1 MADTFGLKI
10 GLEGEKEFKKALG
23 EINQSFKVLGSEMKL
38 VESQFAKNDNSA
50 DALAARHKVLTEQI
64 DAQKQ
69 KIEMLKQALAN
80 SAESFGENDRRTQA
94 WQIQLNNAQAALNG
108 MERELADNESAMDE
122 LGKEMDDTGDSA
134 EDLEEELNDAGDAA
148 DDSEGKFSKLGGTL
162 KTVGV
167 AMGACVAATAAAAV
181 SLGKAVVEAYGE
193 YEQLVGGIDTLF
205 KDSSGKMQEYANNA
219 YKTAG
224 LSAND
229 YMSTV
234 TSFSASLI
242 SSLGGDTEAAVK
254 YADMAITDMADNA
267 NKMGT
272 DIGLIQNAYQ
282 GFAKQNY
289 TMLDNLKLGYGGT
302 KTEMERLI
310 ADANEYAAS
319 IGESSDLTI
328 DSFADVITAIE
339 LVQEKQNIAGTTSR
353 EAMSTISGS
362 VRMVQKAWE
371 NFLTSL
377 GTGDASMITE
387 SMSGIF
393 DGIFGAINEETQ
405 KREGGIISNVLPIVQ
420 NIGAAI
426 ISYLPTLAN
435 DIFVGFQGVFNELF
449 NTLIPQLA
457 DNVITQGPVLA
468 ESFYEMASQA
478 IASFLEGLPAAIDGL
493 TEFIAGLI
501 DGIGTS
507 GPELFS
513 AAQTAFN
520 NIVKA
525 LQENGPAILESLG
538 NLLVTIIQKIVEN
551 APALLESAAAFFR
564 NMVNA
569 IVENGPDVIKGL
581 WNVIVDVLHA
591 LAENAPALLDAAGE
605 FFLQLVYALGKLGRE
620 LLSDLGELLLN
631 IGGDIADGAGDLLKA
646 GGEFF
651 QGLFDGIKKKF
662 DEIVAWVKDIPNKIK
677 NALGNLGSLLVDA
690 GKNILNGLLE
700 GLQSAWTGITDFVGG
715 IGDWIAN
722 NKGPKEY
729 DLALLV
735 PNGQWI
741 MQSLEKGLKSGVP
754 DLLRTISGITSEIE
768 TSMVVGGNLTPTSG
782 GYGVSGETKV
792 YNIYIDGTKVN
803 AQGVIDVVDDL
814 ITQASRYAG
823 MNLGGERKY
832 AY

>member
-1 MADTFGLKI
+1 MASI
-10 GLEGEKEFKKALG
+10 GSYYISIMPDMSNFSGAV
-23 EINQSFKVLGSEMKL
+23 SSKL
-38 VESQFAKNDNSA
+38 NT
-50 DALAARHKVLTEQI
+50 LTT
-64 DAQKQ
+64 AVT
-69 KIEMLKQALAN
+69 AGA
-80 SAESFGENDRRTQA
+80 
-94 WQIQLNNAQAALNG
+94 AAL
-108 MERELADNESAMDE
+108 
-122 LGKEMDDTGDSA
+122 T
-134 EDLEEELNDAGDAA
+134 AGVTAI
-148 DDSEGKFSKLGGTL
+148 
-162 KTVGV
+162 GV
-167 AMGACVAATAAAAV
+167 AAFN
-181 SLGKAVVEAYGE
+181 SYSE
-193 YEQLVGGIDTLF
+193 YEQLVGGVEKLY
-205 KDSSGKMQEYANNA
+205 G
-219 YKTAG
+219 TAG
-224 LSAND
+224 QSLEEFAASAKASASDIENSGIDWNKYVNTAWFDGDFKNGIEGMFADIQFNLEDLGSSAQEVAEYLHFEYELDMDDAMKAVEAYQNALTDESVQAKFEQQQKAQELVMENAMQAYRTAGMSANE
-229 YMSTV
+229 YMETA
-234 TSFSASLI
+234 TQFSASLI
-242 SSLGGDTEAAVK
+242 DSLGGDTLKAAELTDT
-254 YADMAITDMADNA
+254 AMRAITDNVDTFGSDMTDVANA
-267 NKMGT
+267 FK
-272 DIGLIQNAYQ
+272 